1 MSPSKTQGRNPW
13 CFRSLTLPA
22 RGFILI
28 VPPSVARALVSK
40 VVEAIAQSSVV
51 EYRVVISDDIA
62 RIDGIRCYSR
72 YHNTQVS
79 AIDRVVFNGVVVRSS
94 ITILVIWF
102 DSISKK
108 PAKTSSSFANP

>member
-1 MSPSKTQGRNPW
+1 MMTLDNVVLQGTHGYTVPKR
-13 CFRSLTLPA
+13 RSTN
-22 RGFILI
+22 
-28 VPPSVARALVSK
+28 
-40 VVEAIAQSSVV
+40 AISRHQETFAVL
-51 EYRVVISDDIA
+51 YRYWGLGDIPKRVISDDIV
-62 RIDGIRCYSR
+62 RIDGIRYFSR